1 MAMRILLIEDDEL
14 LGDGIQ
20 KGLSQFPGIR
30 VDWLKDGNSAL
41 SALQSE
47 HFDVILLDLNLPGKS
62 GLEILNSYRQ
72 SGHDTP
78 VIILTAKDAVQDRV
92 KGLDTGADD
101 YVVKPFD
108 LNELLARIRALK
120 RRSLNKPDLTLTY
133 EKITLDP
140 TAHSVTF
147 NGEEINLPRR
157 EFTLLQKLMENV
169 GQVLSREKLT
179 QALYGWGEEIDSNT
193 LEVHIHNLRK
203 KLQLTTIR
211 TIRGI
216 GYMLE
221 KEK

>member
-20 KGLSQFPGIR
+20 KGLSQFPGMR

-47 HFDVILLDLNLPGKS
+47 HFDVVLLDLNLPGKP
-62 GLEILNSYRQ
+62 GLEILKSYRD
-72 SGHDTP
+72 SGKDTP
-78 VIILTAKDAVQDRV
+78 VIILTAKDAIQDKV
-92 KGLDTGADD
+92 KGLDLGADD
-101 YVVKPFD
+101 YLVKPFD

-120 RRSLNKPDLTLTY
+120 RRSLNKIDLTLTY
-133 EKITLDP
+133 GPITLDP

-147 NGEEINLPRR
+147 HGAELNLPRR

-203 KLQLTTIR
+203 KLNLTTIR

>member
-20 KGLSQFPGIR
+20 KGLSQFPGMR

-47 HFDVILLDLNLPGKS
+47 HFDVVLLDLNLPGKS
-62 GLEILNSYRQ
+62 GLEILKSYRD
-72 SGHDTP
+72 SENDTP
-78 VIILTAKDAVQDRV
+78 VIILTAKDAIQDRV

-101 YVVKPFD
+101 YLVKPFD

-120 RRSLNKPDLTLTY
+120 RRSLNKVDLVLVY
-133 EKITLDP
+133 GDIRLDP
-140 TAHSVTF
+140 TAHSVVF
-147 NGEEINLPRR
+147 NGQELNLPRR

-203 KLQLTTIR
+203 KLNLTTIR